1 MNARALV
8 SLSVLASIVLVA
20 CAERTST
27 APETVATP
35 APASSTSSAQTTQ
48 EPTVKTDAEWR
59 KFLSPEQ
66 YSVLRQKGTE
76 RAFSGKYWNTK
87 ADGTYVCA
95 GCGAELFTSADK
107 YDSGCG
113 WPSYTRAM
121 TDGRI
126 TEHVDKSHGMERIEV
141 VCTKCGGHLGHV
153 FDDGPAPTG
162 LRYCI
167 NSASIEL
174 KPAAGSK

>member
-1 MNARALV
+1 MRNLESMRTRAQFAF
-8 SLSVLASIVLVA
+8 LALLAWSTA
-20 CAERTST
+20 CAEPREWNAPLVDT
-27 APETVATP
+27 A
-35 APASSTSSAQTTQ
+35 APTNQ
-48 EPTVKTDAEWR
+48 EPIVKTDAEW
-59 KFLSPEQ
+59 KKYLSPEQ

-76 RAFSGKYWNTK
+76 RAFSGKYWNSK

-121 TDGRI
+121 DDGRI
-126 TEHVDKSHGMERIEV
+126 TEHHDTSHGMDRIEV

-162 LRYCI
+162 KRYRI
-167 NSASIEL
+167 NSVSIDL
-174 KPAAGSK
+174 KPAPRSE

>member
-1 MNARALV
+1 MQNLELMSSRGQIAFLV
-8 SLSVLASIVLVA
+8 LLAWPTA
-20 CAERTST
+20 CAEPR
-27 APETVATP
+27 E
-35 APASSTSSAQTTQ
+35 SSTPPVDGSAQTLQ
-48 EPTVKTDAEWR
+48 EPIVKTDAEW
-59 KFLSPEQ
+59 KKTLTPEQ

-76 RAFSGKYWNTK
+76 RAFTGKYWNTK

-121 TDGRI
+121 DDGRI
-126 TEHVDKSHGMERIEV
+126 TEHHDTSHGMDRVEV

-162 LRYCI
+162 KRYCI
-167 NSASIEL
+167 NSASIDL
-174 KPAAGSK
+174 KPAPGSK